1 MEQRGFTMQETLGKS
16 ADKADKH
23 QVEILVNE
31 RPVKIEKGEWTGI
44 DIKNAAV
51 QQGVPIQSDFVLT
64 LEKPN
69 GQSQIIGD
77 QDTVKIHSGH
87 AFTFT
92 AIADDDNS

>member
-1 MEQRGFTMQETLGKS
+1 MQEMLKAS
-16 ADKADKH
+16 EAKADKK

-31 RPVKIEKGEWTGI
+31 RPVKLEMGEWTGI
-44 DIKNAAV
+44 EIKNAAV
-51 QQGVPIQSDFVLT
+51 QQGVPIQADFVLT

-77 QDTVKIHSGH
+77 QDSVKIHPGH
-87 AFTFT
+87 PITFT